1 MKILEEFYYGN
12 IRASDRPS
20 AYREER
26 EEVDRL
32 ARRNYDKLLAL
43 LNDEQKDRFRRLEDC
58 IMEQGSIDER
68 YAFLAGFRLGVRMMA
83 ECFADEP

>member
-12 IRASDRPS
+12 LRASDRPS

-26 EEVDRL
+26 EETDHLVRT
-32 ARRNYDKLLAL
+32 NYEKLLAL
-43 LNDEQKDRFRRLEDC
+43 LNDEQKDRLHRLEDC
-58 IMEQGSIDER
+58 IMEQGAIEER
-68 YAFLAGFRLGVRMMA
+68 YAFLAGFRLGVRMTA

>member
-1 MKILEEFYYGN
+1 MSFIEEFYYGN

-32 ARRNYDKLLAL
+32 VRRNYEKLLAL
-43 LNDEQKDRFRRLEDC
+43 LNDEQKDRLHRLEDC
-58 IMEQGSIDER
+58 VMEQGAIEER
-68 YAFLAGFRLGVRMMA
+68 YAFLAGFRLGVRMTA

>member
-12 IRASDRPS
+12 ISANDRPL

-32 ARRNYDKLLAL
+32 VRRNYEKLLAL
-43 LNDEQKDRFRRLEDC
+43 LNDEQKDRLRRLEDC
-58 IMEQGSIDER
+58 VMEQGAIEER
-68 YAFLAGFRLGVRMMA
+68 YAFLAGFRLGVRMT
-83 ECFADEP
+83 EGCVADEP

>member
-32 ARRNYDKLLAL
+32 VRMNYEKLLAL
-43 LNDEQKDRFRRLEDC
+43 LNDEQKDRLHRLEDC
-58 IMEQGSIDER
+58 VMEQGAIEER
-68 YAFLAGFRLGVRMMA
+68 YAFLAGFRLGVRMTA